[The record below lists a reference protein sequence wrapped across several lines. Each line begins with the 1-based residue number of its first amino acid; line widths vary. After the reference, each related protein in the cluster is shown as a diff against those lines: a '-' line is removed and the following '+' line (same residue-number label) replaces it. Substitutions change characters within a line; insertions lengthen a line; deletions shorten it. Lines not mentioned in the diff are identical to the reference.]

1 MDMRSIVTAGLLTL
15 TLSGVIGNPIAAQS
29 LGADGDQDL
38 SFGEIWAGAP
48 TSVSRL
54 DVSQAGQFVIMG
66 TRGAEVL
73 VQLALPPAMINPRG
87 AQLPLEFGPNDGGQF
102 WLPVAAWA
110 QSFDPRAPLRAR
122 LGLFGRLYL
131 YLGGTAQPAAS
142 QQAGR
147 YTGTIT
153 LTVSYTGN

>member
-1 MDMRSIVTAGLLTL
+1 MRSIVTASMITL
-15 TLSGVIGNPIAAQS
+15 VLSGVIGGPIAAQS

-38 SFGEIWAGAP
+38 SFGQIWAGAP

-54 DVSQAGQFVIMG
+54 DVSQAGQFVVRG

-73 VQLALPPAMINPRG
+73 VQLALPPTMINPRG
-87 AQLPLEFGPNDGGQF
+87 AQLPLEFGPNDGGHF
-102 WLPVAAWA
+102 WLPITWWA
-110 QSFDPRAPLRAR
+110 QSFDPRVPLRTR
-122 LGLFGRLYL
+122 LGITGRLYM
-131 YLGGTAQPAAS
+131 YLGGTARPAAN